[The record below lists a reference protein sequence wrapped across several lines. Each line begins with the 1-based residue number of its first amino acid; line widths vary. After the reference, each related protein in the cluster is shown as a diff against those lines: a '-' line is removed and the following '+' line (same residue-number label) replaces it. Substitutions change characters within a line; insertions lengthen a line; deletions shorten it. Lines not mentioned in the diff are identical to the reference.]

1 MTICGSIN
9 GRLSYF
15 GLVALCIFTVN
26 TSCSP
31 KHLIRIPH
39 KIKNFQ
45 LNITEKGIE
54 PVDNENLSEQE
65 WWESFYQSLLN
76 IKASDIGHHFQME
89 HDTELDSLEAFIEFR
104 GEQFYSYQFG
114 VVKYLTL
121 GNNSRSTAD
130 VSYFRILNVRS
141 LSATKVLELLIE
153 KGVEVT
159 WKDIPGK
166 MKADGTLN
174 VDPKDQETP
183 WILYR
188 FKISKLV
195 GDQKGTFNRSLTLSC
210 DKYYCVTGS
219 DGTRRMLSA
228 EGKRRYEDL
237 ITPESGGYAILAS
250 LFNGAARAYNE
261 YYDW

>member
-1 MTICGSIN
+1 MTTCSLIN

-15 GLVALCIFTVN
+15 GLIALCIFTVN
-26 TSCSP
+26 TSCSA
-31 KHLIRIPH
+31 KHQIRIPPQ
-39 KIKNFQ
+39 IENFQ
-45 LNITEKGIE
+45 LNITERGIE
-54 PVDNENLSEQE
+54 PVDSENLAEQE

-76 IKASDIGHHFQME
+76 IEASDIGHHFQME
-89 HDTELDSLEAFIEFR
+89 HDTELDSLEAFIESR
-104 GEQFYSYQFG
+104 GEQFYSDQFG

-130 VSYFRILNVRS
+130 VSYFRILNARS

-159 WKDIPGK
+159 WKDMPGK
-166 MKADGTLN
+166 MKADVTLN
-174 VDPKDQETP
+174 VGPEDQETP

-188 FKISKLV
+188 FKISKLAD
-195 GDQKGTFNRSLTLSC
+195 DQMGTFNRSLTLSC

-219 DGTRRMLSA
+219 DGTRRVLLA

-237 ITPESGGYAILAS
+237 IIPESGGYAILAS
-250 LFNGAARAYNE
+250 LFNSAARAYNE
-261 YYDW
+261 YYYW